1 MAFQVSIVKQTD
13 PLRAA
18 REAVDL
24 LGGMASVVDAND
36 TVLIKPNCII
46 QKYVEGRP
54 RREWGP
60 SAEPR
65 SR

>member
-13 PLRAA
+13 PLLAV
-18 REAVDL
+18 REALDHI
-24 LGGMASVVDAND
+24 GGMASVVDAND

-60 SAEPR
+60 WAAPR